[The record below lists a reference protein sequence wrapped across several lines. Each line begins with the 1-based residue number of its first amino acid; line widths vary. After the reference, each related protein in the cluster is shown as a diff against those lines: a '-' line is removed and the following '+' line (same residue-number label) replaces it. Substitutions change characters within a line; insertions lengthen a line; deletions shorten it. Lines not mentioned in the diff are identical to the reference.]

1 MGPIPT
7 QKFILCGFGQS
18 SLPISLRVNLT
29 HGHTESNQGL
39 TTTEECTQITQ
50 GTLLEHLVQVIRKT
64 VPLGYTGHLINKATQ
79 PRLGD
84 SKST

>member
-1 MGPIPT
+1 MGPILT
-7 QKFILCGFGQS
+7 QKFILCGYGQS

-29 HGHTESNQGL
+29 HGHAKSNQGL
-39 TTTEECTQITQ
+39 TRTEECTQTTQ

-64 VPLGYTGHLINKATQ
+64 MSLGYTGHLINKATQ
-79 PRLGD
+79 PRLRD